1 MLNPVLAARQQ
12 KRQQDQLRT
21 SFAEYDGKLIIAQ
34 SQDCTPI
41 AEYAKQQQAIGNVG
55 SADMR
60 HAAKIPNVI
69 IEKYCNEHG
78 VTFAEVMRNPVHMK
92 RICND
97 PANAAF
103 RIWKGKL

>member
-1 MLNPVLAARQQ
+1 MNPVLAARMQ
-12 KRQQDQLRT
+12 KRSLDQVQT
-21 SFAEYDGKLIIAQ
+21 SFAEQDGKLIIAQ
-34 SQDCTPI
+34 TQDCTPI
-41 AEYAKQQQAIGNVG
+41 AEWAKEQQAVGNYG
-55 SADMR
+55 SSDMK

-78 VTFAEVMRNPVHMK
+78 VTFAEVMRNPAHMK

-103 RIWKGKL
+103 RIWRGQL